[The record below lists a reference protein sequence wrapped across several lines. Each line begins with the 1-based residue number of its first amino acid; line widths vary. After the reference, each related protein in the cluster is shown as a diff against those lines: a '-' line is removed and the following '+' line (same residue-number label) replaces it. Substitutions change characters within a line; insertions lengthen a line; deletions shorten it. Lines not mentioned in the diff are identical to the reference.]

1 MKKILVLYYSRKG
14 STNALANH
22 AARGVESVGLEA
34 VMRSLPSIA
43 SDNNSKSIEDN
54 PSKGAPFA
62 SLNDL
67 KNCDGL
73 LLGSPTR
80 FGNMAA
86 PVKFFLDQTS
96 SIWLEG
102 SLIDKP
108 FGLFTSSNSM
118 HAGQETTL
126 LTMAIPLIHHGMI
139 WVGLPYTEKALKET
153 KTGGSPYGASH
164 VALDWNK
171 SLSED
176 EKSLAFILGKRVAGL
191 ALKL

>member
-1 MKKILVLYYSRKG
+1 MKNILILYYSRKG
-14 STNALANH
+14 STHSLANH
-22 AARGVESVGLEA
+22 AARGVEAAGLEA
-34 VMRSLPSIA
+34 SIRTLPSIPL
-43 SDNNSKSIEDN
+43 DNNKEVETQA
-54 PSKGAPFA
+54 KEGAPFA

-67 KNCDGL
+67 KECNGL

-86 PVKFFLDQTS
+86 PVKLFLDTTS

-108 FGLFTSSNSM
+108 FGVFTSSNSM

-126 LTMAIPLIHHGMI
+126 LTMAIPLIHHGMV
-139 WVGLPYTEKALKET
+139 WVGLPYTEKSLRNT

-171 SLSED
+171 SLSDD
-176 EKSLAFILGKRVAGL
+176 EKKLAFCLGKRVATL
-191 ALKL
+191 ASKL